1 MNLKKSK
8 KKSLINVKNDY
19 KECFLSCH
27 ITHLNP
33 LKRHPERI
41 TQRDR
46 PMVDSPDYGGS
57 KFPVFKK
64 TATRLKSRIASA
76 LMYLIM
82 KMV

>member
-8 KKSLINVKNDY
+8 KKSLINVKNDD

-41 TQRDR
+41 TQGIDQWLI
-46 PMVDSPDYGGS
+46 V
-57 KFPVFKK
+57 
-64 TATRLKSRIASA
+64 
-76 LMYLIM
+76 LIM
-82 KMV
+82 VVVNFLSLKKLQQD